1 MTVLLLR
8 LCGPMQA
15 WGTQSRFTMRDTG
28 LEPSKSG
35 VIGLVCAAL
44 GRPRSDS
51 VDDLAALRM
60 GVRVDREGVM
70 KREYQTAGG
79 VHRKGEKYGVITADG
94 KPGDTVLSNR
104 YYLADADF
112 LVGLEARDDQPEGA
126 ALLREINAAEPRDPH
141 RGTLR
146 KPRWQIFLGRKA
158 CPPSVPVYLPDEE
171 GLVED
176 LHLLDALAV
185 YPWPRPG
192 APLPAEGKRPDR
204 LRFVLE
210 TDYGVGPETRHDQP
224 EGAAFSTRRFLPR
237 SVETTSRKLGDE
249 VPIRKENI
257 PCSFLD

>member
-28 LEPSKSG
+28 MEPSKSG

-44 GRPRSDS
+44 GRPRSEP

-79 VHRKGEKYGVITADG
+79 VHRKSEKYGVITAEG
-94 KPGDTVLSNR
+94 KPGDTVTSNR

-112 LVGLEARDDQPEGA
+112 LVGLEAPDSTGA
-126 ALLREINAAEPRDPH
+126 GLLREINAR
-141 RGTLR
+141 LR
-146 KPRWQIFLGRKA
+146 EPRWQLFLGRKA
-158 CPPSVPVYLPDEE
+158 CPPSVPVYLPDGE

-176 LHLLDALAV
+176 RPLLEALII
-185 YPWPRPG
+185 YPWPRLG
-192 APLPAEGKRPDR
+192 APIPQEDKCPDR

-210 TDYGVGPETRHDQP
+210 TDYGVGPETRQDQP

-237 SVETTSRKLGDE
+237 SVETTFENLGQD
-249 VPIRKENI
+249 VPIRKEDA
-257 PCSFLD
+257 PCFSPG